1 MMHLIRCK
9 LEFEVAGILEHGSCK
24 SKYRHLAFTA
34 SGQKQHQNAASRTS
48 FCLFYCSSVGLEQ
61 TSQGLQA
68 SSFSGH
74 FLWHHEA
81 SFCLIF
87 VHFMRHHHR
96 PSGPLSRLPFK
107 EAYFSFV
114 SIVSAGTQLLTRGHL
129 VGFTHS
135 ASFWSDGV
143 VSFMNVSH
151 TRIR

>member
-1 MMHLIRCK
+1 M
-9 LEFEVAGILEHGSCK
+9 E
-24 SKYRHLAFTA
+24 
-34 SGQKQHQNAASRTS
+34 AASQNIDTWHSQPRVKNSTKTPLPVPV
-48 FCLFYCSSVGLEQ
+48 FFVYLLLLGWPGAGLLILDRRHSRIQ
-61 TSQGLQA
+61 RLSQGLQA

-96 PSGPLSRLPFK
+96 PSGPLSRLPFQ

-135 ASFWSDGV
+135 ASFGLTES
-143 VSFMNVSH
+143 SAL
-151 TRIR
+151 